1 MLAVAGGRHNE
12 VFGAAERLLA
22 REAAMQ
28 ANGQQPLLGQLPT
41 TIEMALLPS
50 TESRVITEPEEPF
63 RILHVNDVWCH
74 VCGYDAEEV
83 IGESGSAA
91 AAATGVRSARASPL
105 STSKQIESNDRP

>member
-1 MLAVAGGRHNE
+1 
-12 VFGAAERLLA
+12 
-22 REAAMQ
+22 MQ

-41 TIEMALLPS
+41 TIDMALLPS

-83 IGESGSAA
+83 IGGRVRCFRAPGRAERRSGC
-91 AAATGVRSARASPL
+91 
-105 STSKQIESNDRP
+105 